1 MRIEQVIQTMDN
13 PTIRH
18 IAVFAVLA
26 IALTLSIGIALAEE
40 DIFGYQGD
48 YKIDTAKLSDKEN
61 TAYPYIQKYAEERH
75 ISPALLMAMV
85 KQESGF
91 NPNAIGDG
99 GLAIG
104 YMQVH
109 WDAAYDAG
117 YRSVRSG
124 STEDQKKLYAKEDW
138 PTDGLNPDTNIKYGS
153 GYLKIVYDQWKDS
166 SIYNDPVKNAISAY
180 NKGRTLGPDLGN
192 QASYV
197 DPILTYCGNY
207 GSKYVGNPTPTTT
220 PNPSSGE
227 VSSLTMPVKN
237 MQMEYTDC
245 PTPFPENFKYS
256 VVWTGNYN
264 SGCEGTG
271 LHLGVDIP
279 LPFNTPVYAIADGTV
294 TEIQRTGVKGTN
306 DFGVHVVLKHDIP
319 EIGKFYS
326 VYAHL
331 KSDSIPSGIETTGV
345 KKGNLIGCSGN
356 TGYTLPLD
364 DPNRGY
370 HLHFQIEKNIE
381 GSHPYLSLPD
391 LKTIKERT
399 YNPIYFIIGNHNK
412 WEFNTPGDNESWS
425 HHNIDAWSVET
436 DGKFRIDPGPTD
448 PWIDQP
454 YISLDSTFYNTVN
467 INMASNA
474 PDRVGAIYFTT
485 SESSEFSE
493 DKKVDFDVSND
504 GDWHDY
510 SIFMGSQPMWT
521 GTITGIRI
529 DPADYGR
536 KEGEVDSIG
545 FDYIRV
551 EHSHIIL
558 DQSIYPNVA
567 SAGDQLTF
575 VFNIDNSFSN
585 DIEKVR
591 LGARI
596 RTHDP
601 QGEWIDDMPNDNTIT
616 LKPGANV
623 YSRVFKTPADLS
635 DGLYDAEWVV
645 MDEGTKRWIDH
656 EDMCPILTISSG
668 STSNPT
674 PTSQPTSAPTAVQT
688 GAESPTPTDDTDE
701 NNVIEV
707 ITSVVKETI
716 NRILDLLEKLL

>member
-1 MRIEQVIQTMDN
+1 MVYTTNN

-18 IAVFAVLA
+18 IAIFEVLVVA
-26 IALTLSIGIALAEE
+26 IIFSMGVALAEE
-40 DIFGYQGD
+40 DIFSYQGD
-48 YKIDTAKLSDKEN
+48 YQIDTAKLSADEN
-61 TAYPYIQKYAEERH
+61 TAYPYVQKYAEEH
-75 ISPALLMAMV
+75 QISPALLMAMV

-117 YRSVRSG
+117 FRSARG
-124 STEDQKKLYAKEDW
+124 GATEAQKKLYAKEDW

-153 GYLKIVYDQWKDS
+153 GYLKIIYEQWKDS
-166 SIYNDPVKNAISAY
+166 SVYNDLVKNAISAY

-192 QASYV
+192 QATYV
-197 DPILTYCGNY
+197 SPILTCYENY
-207 GSKYVGNPTPTTT
+207 KNQFITNPTQTPTSSLGEDPRIAKAIGWAEKQIGSK
-220 PNPSSGE
+220 
-227 VSSLTMPVKN
+227 
-237 MQMEYTDC
+237 EYYHDG
-245 PTPFPENFKYS
+245 YS
-256 VVWTGNYN
+256 WCLDFVEDAYETGAESAPARPWNN
-264 SGCEGTG
+264 AKE
-271 LHLGVDIP
+271 
-279 LPFNTPVYAIADGTV
+279 AADGLNA
-294 TEIQRTGVKGTN
+294 KN
-306 DFGVHVVLKHDIP
+306 
-319 EIGKFYS
+319 
-326 VYAHL
+326 
-331 KSDSIPSGIETTGV
+331 
-345 KKGNLIGCSGN
+345 
-356 TGYTLPLD
+356 
-364 DPNRGY
+364 NRGLPPRGVFVFY
-370 HLHFQIEKNIE
+370 EWESLGHV
-381 GSHPYLSLPD
+381 GLSIGDEMIIHVPGANSIRKDKYTYVMGLTYIGWAYPPVTPPINSF
-391 LKTIKERT
+391 KTA
-399 YNPIYFIIGNHNK
+399 

-454 YISLDSTFYNTVN
+454 YISLNSTIYNAVN

-474 PDRVGAIYFTT
+474 PDGVGAIYFTT

-493 DKKVDFDVSND
+493 DKKVDFDVNNN
-504 GDWHDY
+504 GEWHDY

-521 GTITGIRI
+521 GTITGLRI

-551 EHSHIIL
+551 GHSHIIL
-558 DQSIYPNVA
+558 DQSIYPNMA
-567 SAGDQLTF
+567 SAGDELTF
-575 VFNIDNSFSN
+575 VFNIDNPFSN
-585 DIEKVR
+585 EIQKVR

-596 RTHDP
+596 RTHDS
-601 QGEWIDDMPNDNTIT
+601 QGGWIDDMPNDNIIT
-616 LKPGANV
+616 LEPGAND

-656 EDMCPILTISSG
+656 EDMCSILTISSG

-674 PTSQPTSAPTAVQT
+674 PTTQPTSAPTAVQT
-688 GAESPTPTDDTDE
+688 SVYSPTPTDDTEE

-707 ITSVVKETI
+707 ITSVIKETI
-716 NRILDLLEKLL
+716 NRIIDLFEKLL